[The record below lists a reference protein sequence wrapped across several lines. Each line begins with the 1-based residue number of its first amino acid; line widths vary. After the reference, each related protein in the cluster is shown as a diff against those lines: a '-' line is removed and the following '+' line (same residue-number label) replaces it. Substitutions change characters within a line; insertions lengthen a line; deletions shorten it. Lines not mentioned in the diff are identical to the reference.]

1 MASLVCTFM
10 NSDEPI
16 RGLAI
21 SGSLR
26 RASSNSALIAA
37 AVRLAG
43 GTVEMSIYRGLA
55 EIPPFNP
62 DLDGDSAPEAVTRF
76 RAALQACDAVLI
88 SSPEYAHGVPG
99 VLKNALDWVVGSGE
113 LVDKPIALIN
123 ASGRATHAWAS
134 LAETLS
140 VMSAH
145 VIVEASITVP
155 LDGRRFDAN
164 GIVED
169 AELSTALRSA
179 IEALAGAAR
188 VTRGA

>member
-1 MASLVCTFM
+1 MARLVCTFM

-26 RASSNSALIAA
+26 RASSNTALIVAA
-37 AVRLAG
+37 ARLAP
-43 GTVEMSIYRGLA
+43 GTVEISIYRGLA

-62 DLDGDSAPEAVTRF
+62 DLESDSAPEAVTRF
-76 RAALQACDAVLI
+76 RAALQACDVVLI

-123 ASGRATHAWAS
+123 ASGRATYAWAS

-155 LDGRRFDAN
+155 LDGRRLDAN

-169 AELSTALRSA
+169 IELSSALRSA
-179 IEALAGAAR
+179 IEALAGAAP